1 MRGKEKKLVE
11 YGTAKDSYITAP
23 VRGMVRV
30 VAAGEQLVEV
40 PVSEVETWLRNN
52 GRIHA
57 VAMLLH
63 EWKVAK

>member
-1 MRGKEKKLVE
+1 MRKKEKRLIE

-30 VAAGEQLVEV
+30 VAAGEQLAEV

-63 EWKVAK
+63 EWRESK